1 MSQVFNSIDLR
12 RKIFNFKSS
21 SLKQEAKKNYD
32 SVLEELE
39 EHLTNYY
46 ETREDQEWGEIE
58 LNTIRNLTRNEYY
71 NLMIQ
76 ELAKEK
82 YFSMEYWLI
91 DWIVE
96 GRFEYMA

>member
-76 ELAKEK
+76 ELAKDK

-96 GRFEYMA
+96 GR

>member
-39 EHLTNYY
+39 EHLTNFY
-46 ETREDQEWGEIE
+46 ETREDQMFCEIE
-58 LNTIRNLTRNEYY
+58 PNTIRNFTRNEYY
-71 NLMIQ
+71 NALI
-76 ELAKEK
+76 EGLSEDK
-82 YFSMEYWLI
+82 YFSMQYWLL
-91 DWIVE
+91 DWIEE